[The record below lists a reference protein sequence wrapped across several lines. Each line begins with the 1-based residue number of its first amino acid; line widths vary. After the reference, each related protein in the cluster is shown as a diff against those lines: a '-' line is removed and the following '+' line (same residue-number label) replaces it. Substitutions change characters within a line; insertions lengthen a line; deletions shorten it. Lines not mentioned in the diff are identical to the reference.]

1 VIASPK
7 ESPGPE
13 TDASAPT
20 RPEDLADVVG
30 EARRDIG

>member
-7 ESPGPE
+7 GPPAPE
-13 TDASAPT
+13 TKESAPP
-20 RPEDLADVVG
+20 PEDLAGVVG